1 MALYDLIIK
10 GGTLVDGTGAPRKI
24 ADICIADGVVQKIGA
39 DVPASRG
46 RKVINASGR
55 IVAPG
60 VIDPHTHYDAQI
72 HWDPYCANSSWHGAT
87 SVVVG
92 NCGFGFMP
100 CRPEDRERYM
110 RMMENTEQV
119 SLSTMRKVLSWDWES
134 FPSWMEHMK
143 GVPKGVNIAAY
154 MPLNSLLMYVMG
166 AEEAKKRPA
175 TRQERQ
181 RMRDLLNEAMDAG
194 AIGFGFSHLANKNS
208 HKDCDGTP
216 MPTDIMSEDD
226 IYNLG
231 EVLRERDQGA
241 IQAFVDMATVSKRHV
256 VEELA
261 RISRRPIL
269 HNVIMAFDALPD
281 NHLSLLRWLDEMEV
295 KGYEIYSQALA
306 YRFWIEF
313 NPSDFN
319 DWNMVEPFGELINSG
334 DGRARAKKAA
344 DPDFRVRARKSY
356 DPAVMAGLGGSV
368 ESLTLQR
375 ANDAKRFAKYEG
387 RTVGQ
392 IAAAEGCAGIDV
404 YLDLVAESGALAD
417 FKSMA
422 VTSEDP
428 QKIAAILKHK
438 RVLPGTSDGGA
449 HLHFLSGGQYPT
461 DNIMQMA
468 REEGLMSLEELHYKL
483 SWLPARVLGF
493 DKRGALLQG
502 YAADLYI
509 YDYEKL
515 GFNTDRQEVLND
527 VPGNEWRR
535 IIRARGID
543 HVIVNGE
550 VIFDHNECT
559 NAKPGRVLG
568 ISQPSAQITSAPPS
582 LQAQG

>member
-1 MALYDLIIK
+1 
-10 GGTLVDGTGAPRKI
+10 
-24 ADICIADGVVQKIGA
+24 
-39 DVPASRG
+39 
-46 RKVINASGR
+46 
-55 IVAPG
+55 
-60 VIDPHTHYDAQI
+60 
-72 HWDPYCANSSWHGAT
+72 
-87 SVVVG
+87 
-92 NCGFGFMP
+92 
-100 CRPEDRERYM
+100 
-110 RMMENTEQV
+110 
-119 SLSTMRKVLSWDWES
+119 
-134 FPSWMEHMK
+134 
-143 GVPKGVNIAAY
+143 
-154 MPLNSLLMYVMG
+154 
-166 AEEAKKRPA
+166 
-175 TRQERQ
+175 
-181 RMRDLLNEAMDAG
+181 
-194 AIGFGFSHLANKNS
+194 
-208 HKDCDGTP
+208 
-216 MPTDIMSEDD
+216 
-226 IYNLG
+226 
-231 EVLRERDQGA
+231 
-241 IQAFVDMATVSKRHV
+241 
-256 VEELA
+256 
-261 RISRRPIL
+261 
-269 HNVIMAFDALPD
+269 
-281 NHLSLLRWLDEMEV
+281 
-295 KGYEIYSQALA
+295 
-306 YRFWIEF
+306 
-313 NPSDFN
+313 
-319 DWNMVEPFGELINSG
+319 MVEPFGELINSG
-334 DGRARAKKAA
+334 DGRARAKKAT
-344 DPDFRVRARKSY
+344 DPDFRARARKSY
-356 DPAVMAGLGGSV
+356 DPVAMAGLGGSV

-392 IAAAEGCAGIDV
+392 IAEAEGCAGIDV

-417 FKSMA
+417 FKSTA

-461 DNIMQMA
+461 DNIVQMV

-559 NAKPGRVLG
+559 NAKPGWVLR
-568 ISQPSAQITSAPPS
+568 ISQPSAQIRSAPPS